1 MRAAASGAMVQT
13 PWGNGSELRARK
25 LTPGQGVPAEEV
37 ERSQRERL
45 YGAMVVSVAERGF
58 EQTSVADLV
67 KISGVSRRTFYQLFK
82 DKRDCFVATITE
94 IIATT
99 MKMAGRGY
107 SGEGRW
113 QTEGLRTLRSVF
125 EMCAAQPA
133 AAWLCVVEAPAVGVA
148 GVDPLLR
155 SVDELDALSLAIGKG
170 DAGGRA
176 GRAGLVRAVTGGMYR
191 VMYERLIDG
200 CETELP
206 GCAEETWEWAVSY
219 SPLPGPL
226 RSRGRRGTTIE
237 GAAPPFAAHIQSE
250 RILRGFARAVALHG
264 YAATTIAEIAREARI
279 SQQTFYA
286 HFAGKE
292 DAMEAALDTSGAQ
305 MVAAT
310 LPAVRR
316 SDDWAEGVRVAISS
330 MCAFL
335 AAEPAFARLRT
346 MEAYGAG
353 PRAVKLRDRATRE
366 ILERTLALDRAA
378 PRLEGLVEE
387 ATIGAL
393 NAVLYDAAGREAPEA
408 FLGAAALG
416 TYVVLA
422 PLVGAKRAYGVCCS

>member
-1 MRAAASGAMVQT
+1 M
-13 PWGNGSELRARK
+13 
-25 LTPGQGVPAEEV
+25 
-37 ERSQRERL
+37 
-45 YGAMVVSVAERGF
+45 
-58 EQTSVADLV
+58 
-67 KISGVSRRTFYQLFK
+67 
-82 DKRDCFVATITE
+82 
-94 IIATT
+94 
-99 MKMAGRGY
+99 
-107 SGEGRW
+107 
-113 QTEGLRTLRSVF
+113 
-125 EMCAAQPA
+125 
-133 AAWLCVVEAPAVGVA
+133 
-148 GVDPLLR
+148 
-155 SVDELDALSLAIGKG
+155 
-170 DAGGRA
+170 
-176 GRAGLVRAVTGGMYR
+176 
-191 VMYERLIDG
+191 
-200 CETELP
+200 
-206 GCAEETWEWAVSY
+206 
-219 SPLPGPL
+219 
-226 RSRGRRGTTIE
+226 
-237 GAAPPFAAHIQSE
+237 
-250 RILRGFARAVALHG
+250 ALHG

-305 MVAAT
+305 MAAAT

-353 PRAVKLRDRATRE
+353 PRAVELRDRATRE

-408 FLGAAALG
+408 FLEAAPLG

>member
-1 MRAAASGAMVQT
+1 MRVAASGAMVQT

-25 LTPGQGVPAEEV
+25 LSPGHGVPAEDV

-45 YGAMVVSVAERGF
+45 YGAMVVSVTERGL

-67 KISGVSRRTFYQLFK
+67 RISGVSRRTFYQLFK

-94 IIATT
+94 IVAVT
-99 MKMAGRGY
+99 MKVAGRGY
-107 SGEGRW
+107 SGERRW

-133 AAWLCVVEAPAVGVA
+133 AAWLCVVEAPAVGMA

-155 SVDELDALSLAIGKG
+155 SVDELDALARAIGKS
-170 DAGGRA
+170 DTRA
-176 GRAGLVRAVTGGMYR
+176 RASRTSLVRAVTGGMYR
-191 VMYERLIDG
+191 VMYERLIEG
-200 CETELP
+200 REAELP
-206 GCAEETWEWAVSY
+206 GCAEETWDWAISF
-219 SPLPGPL
+219 SPLPGAL
-226 RSRGRRGTTIE
+226 RSRERRGTTIE

-250 RILRGFARAVALHG
+250 RILRGFAGAVARHG
-264 YAATTIAEIAREARI
+264 YAATTIAQIAREAKI

-286 HFAGKE
+286 HFAGKY

-316 SDDWAEGVRVAISS
+316 SDDWTAGVRVAISS

-335 AAEPAFARLRT
+335 AAEPAFARLRQI
-346 MEAYGAG
+346 EAYGAG
-353 PRAVKLRDRATRE
+353 PRAVNLRDRATSE

-378 PRLEGLVEE
+378 PRLEGLAGE
-387 ATIGAL
+387 ATVGAL

-408 FLGAAALG
+408 LLKAAPLG

-422 PLVGAKRAYGVCCS
+422 PLLGAKRAYEACCS